1 MFKKRALLAILV
13 SIMIAG
19 TSTFGTLMYL
29 DRRDYRNYLQNQYSM
44 NMYNLIGDVENLQV
58 ALSKVEVAASPK
70 GSLLLFS
77 QIWKDANTA
86 QNRLNA
92 LPISHVAISQTS
104 KFLAQV
110 GDFCYALL
118 KANNNGKSITQ
129 EDLNNVARLRDYA
142 GYLTGELHSLEQDVS
157 RTGLKWGSIKHQ
169 GRQIFGRQD
178 RDPVDI
184 KFQSISEELQQEYP
198 TLIYDGPFAEN
209 VMNIKPRIISQGEIT
224 QDRAKEIAA
233 SILGKDRVQDI
244 SIYSDKGSSKIPVY
258 AFSIKIKGRK
268 DNNVNIDISKNGG
281 LVVYM
286 LDSREVGK
294 HSLSV
299 KEATK
304 KGAEFL
310 KANGYKDMIPSFALK
325 YDGIALINYV
335 LVQDKVVIYP
345 DQIKVK
351 VALDNGE
358 IVGIESQHY
367 LTAHYDRDIQSAG
380 ISLKEAQKSLS
391 KSLEIKNI
399 RMAIIPMESQRE
411 VLCYEFYG
419 EYKDESYII
428 YINAKDGSEER
439 ILKILQTENG
449 ELTM

>member
-29 DRRDYRNYLQNQYSM
+29 DRRDYRNYLQNQYSR
-44 NMYNLIGDVENLQV
+44 NMYDLIGDVENLQV

-70 GSLLLFS
+70 RSLLIFS

-86 QNRLNA
+86 QYRLNA
-92 LPISHVAISQTS
+92 LPISHVSISQTS
-104 KFLAQV
+104 KFLSQV

-118 KANNNGKSITQ
+118 KSTNNGKSLTR
-129 EDLNNVARLRDYA
+129 EDLDNVAKLRDYA

-169 GRQIFGRQD
+169 GRQVFSSQD
-178 RDPVDI
+178 RDPVNI

-209 VMNIKPRIISQGEIT
+209 VLNIKPRILAQPEIT
-224 QDRAKEIAA
+224 QDKAKDIAA
-233 SILGKDRVQDI
+233 GILGKDRVEGLT
-244 SIYSDKGSSKIPVY
+244 IYSDKSGSKIPVY
-258 AFSIKIKGRK
+258 AFSAKIKGRK

-281 LVVYM
+281 KVVYM
-286 LDSREVGK
+286 LDSRDVGK
-294 HSLSV
+294 HKLSV
-299 KEATK
+299 KDATK
-304 KGAEFL
+304 KGTEFL
-310 KANGYKDMIPSFALK
+310 KKHGYKDMIPSFALK
-325 YDGIALINYV
+325 YDGIAVINYV
-335 LVQDKVVIYP
+335 RVQDKVVIYP

-351 VALDNGE
+351 VALDNGD
-358 IVGIESQHY
+358 IVGIESMHY
-367 LTAHYDRDIQSAG
+367 LTAHYDRDIPKAK
-380 ISLKEAQKSLS
+380 ISLSEAQKSLS
-391 KSLEIKNI
+391 TNLKTKNI
-399 RMAIIPMESQRE
+399 RLTVIPMESQRE

-428 YINAKDGSEER
+428 YINALDGSEER
-439 ILKILQTENG
+439 ILKILETENG